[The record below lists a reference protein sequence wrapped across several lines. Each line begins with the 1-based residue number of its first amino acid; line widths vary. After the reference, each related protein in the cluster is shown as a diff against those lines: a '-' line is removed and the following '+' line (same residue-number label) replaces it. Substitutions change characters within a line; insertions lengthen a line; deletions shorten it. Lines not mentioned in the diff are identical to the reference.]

1 MAIMV
6 EKQDWQPHPAGA
18 YYATINGVKEL
29 ETQWGTRLM
38 WQLET
43 GTKDA
48 DGNEL
53 GVNHFTS
60 LNLSNNSKLT
70 ELVEVATGKSLS
82 ELPSKFDVESIIG
95 TQIQINVIHEKKDDG
110 STQSKIQGIFPI
122 PPQPGAVGGNAP
134 PPPQPVQAPSTIDD
148 VPF

>member
-6 EKQDWQPHPAGA
+6 EKQDWTPHPAGA
-18 YYATINGVKEL
+18 YDATISGVKEL

-38 WQLET
+38 WMLDT
-43 GTKDA
+43 GTKDE

-53 GVNHFTS
+53 GINHFTGK
-60 LNLSNNSKLT
+60 NLTNNSKLT

-82 ELPSKFDVESIIG
+82 ELPAQFDVESIIG
-95 TQIQINVIHEKKDDG
+95 ATIQINVIHERKDDG

-134 PPPQPVQAPSTIDD
+134 VQAPSTIDD
-148 VPF
+148 IPF